1 MKYKFSAEQYLE
13 IKSAQKTNRDK
24 QIENRLNVL
33 ALRCEGK
40 SLKEIAS
47 ATGFH
52 HAHISNLIRKY
63 FEEGLQAFPKSI
75 TQETGG
81 I

>member
-40 SLKEIAS
+40 RLKEIAS